1 MGRLLIAV
9 VVLAA
14 WLAPWAA
21 LVSAEDAKINTI
33 EGLYASKEKLNGQ
46 RIQVKG
52 KVVKVNT
59 GIMGRNFFHIQDG
72 SGKAGANDLTVTTQQ
87 DVHVGDNVLVTGL
100 VTLNRDFGAGY
111 SYPLILEEATVEKAV
126 GR

>member
-9 VVLAA
+9 VVLAV
-14 WLAPWAA
+14 WLDPWAA
-21 LVSAEDAKINTI
+21 PVSAGDAKINTI
-33 EGLYASKEKLNGQ
+33 EGLYASKEKLKGQ

-59 GIMGRNFFHIQDG
+59 GIMGKNFFHIQDG

-87 DVHVGDNVLVTGL
+87 DVHVGDDVLVTGL

>member
-87 DVHVGDNVLVTGL
+87 DVHVGDDVLVTGL